1 MTHGNLA
8 QLIGQMSK
16 EGQLFSK
23 RDAGLHAK
31 KKTQPT
37 IENIC

>member
-8 QLIGQMSK
+8 QLVGQISK
-16 EGQLFSK
+16 EGQVFRK
-23 RDAGLHAK
+23 RDAGLHTK

-37 IENIC
+37 TENIC